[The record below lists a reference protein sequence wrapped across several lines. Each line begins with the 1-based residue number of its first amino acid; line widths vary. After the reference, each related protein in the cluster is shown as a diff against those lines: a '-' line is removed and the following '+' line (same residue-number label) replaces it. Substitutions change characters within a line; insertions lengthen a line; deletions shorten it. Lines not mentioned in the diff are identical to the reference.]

1 MERFLKE
8 ERWFCGFA
16 GVKRWA
22 CFDFSDMMQCGESL
36 VKEACGMRRRNTSL
50 AAARNKHKNMS

>member
-16 GVKRWA
+16 GVKRRA
-22 CFDFSDMMQCGESL
+22 CFVFSDMMQCGESL
-36 VKEACGMRRRNTSL
+36 VKEACRDAAEKYVADRTL
-50 AAARNKHKNMS
+50 AAAE